1 MPPLGSAGGHG
12 RRRPTFRVLILD
24 DARRAWTKL
33 AACPAADL
41 DKGTVR
47 CISLIQVPLL
57 VSYLP
62 FSAPAKLARGGQP
75 RVKSGPS
82 DPTLVR
88 AVLAFQ
94 HRNRNLFNMRNL
106 RDRHGPWR
114 GE

>member
-41 DKGTVR
+41 DKGTAASGVR
-47 CISLIQVPLL
+47 CISVIQVSLL

-62 FSAPAKLARGGQP
+62 FSAPAKLARGGGQP
-75 RVKSGPS
+75 RVKSVQAIQLWFVPFCS
-82 DPTLVR
+82 LPTYS
-88 AVLAFQ
+88 
-94 HRNRNLFNMRNL
+94 
-106 RDRHGPWR
+106 
-114 GE
+114 